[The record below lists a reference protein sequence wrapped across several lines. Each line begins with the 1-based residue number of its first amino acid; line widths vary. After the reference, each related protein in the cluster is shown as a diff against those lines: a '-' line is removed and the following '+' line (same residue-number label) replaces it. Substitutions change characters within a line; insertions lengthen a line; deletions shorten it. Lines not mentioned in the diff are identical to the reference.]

1 MTASEDGEGP
11 AGPAGPDPVEPPP
24 PQDYAPGLGWPPWEL
39 TDRGAP
45 PAASAGPSARSSP
58 GSSAGLAEGTP
69 AAAGPA
75 THRLT
80 AARGGGRRRT
90 LRTWRRSRPFWGGLL
105 LILAGLEMLA
115 IPLLSVLVH
124 SSVKV
129 IIYIG
134 IGGVFGVLIG
144 GLLVACGLLIWFQPN
159 QRVFYAIAGVLLAVV
174 SFVATNLGGFFLGML
189 LGVTGGSLSFA
200 WAPVTARR
208 GPADGDA
215 QPNDAPAGDVTRGDV
230 TRGDHRGSGGRL
242 TALAATPLILSGL
255 MLPGYLGS
263 AAQPAAGQAG
273 CIIYIPIICPPPSPA
288 PSPSASGTP
297 TAQPTTV
304 QPTTVQPTTGQPATS
319 AVPTLAPTAAGTP
332 EPGASDSPT
341 PSPSASATAQ
351 PKAAAPGPLAAAAPS
366 SLTADS
372 ALLEGLAYDGV
383 AQVPTANG
391 TVTMMKFTMNSLT
404 LTGDI
409 ALTVTEGGGTD
420 VTRSSSMHFG
430 GPVVLYATKLS
441 GDLLGIPV
449 TITPDSPLATVLQ
462 LLAPLTQAVPVP
474 MTNVVTDQPYT
485 TAGSLQASGLQLGA

>member
-1 MTASEDGEGP
+1 MTASDDGGGP
-11 AGPAGPDPVEPPP
+11 AGP
-24 PQDYAPGLGWPPWEL
+24 PPWEL
-39 TDRGAP
+39 TGQ
-45 PAASAGPSARSSP
+45 
-58 GSSAGLAEGTP
+58 
-69 AAAGPA
+69 AAGPA

-90 LRTWRRSRPFWGGLL
+90 WRTWRRSRPFWGGLL

-124 SSVKV
+124 TSVKV

-144 GLLVACGLLIWFQPN
+144 GLLVACGLLIWFHPN
-159 QRVFYAIAGVLLAVV
+159 QRVFYAVAGVLLAVV

-200 WAPVTARR
+200 WAPLTARG
-208 GPADGDA
+208 GPAADDA
-215 QPNDAPAGDVTRGDV
+215 QPGGAPAGDTARGDAA
-230 TRGDHRGSGGRL
+230 RGGHRGSGGRL
-242 TALAATPLILSGL
+242 TALAATPLVLSGL
-255 MLPGYLGS
+255 MLPGYLGR
-263 AAQPAAGQAG
+263 AAQPAAAQAG

-288 PSPSASGTP
+288 PSPSASATP
-297 TAQPTTV
+297 SATAPPTTGP
-304 QPTTVQPTTGQPATS
+304 PTTGPPTTGQPTTPA
-319 AVPTLAPTAAGTP
+319 APALAPSAAGTP
-332 EPGASDSPT
+332 EPGASGTPT
-341 PSPSASATAQ
+341 PSASATAQ
-351 PKAAAPGPLAAAAPS
+351 PKAAAPGPRAAAAQS

-383 AQVPTANG
+383 AQVPTADG
-391 TVTMMKFTMNSLT
+391 TVTMMKFTMSSLT

-409 ALTVTEGGGTD
+409 ALTVTEAGGTD
-420 VTRSSSMHFG
+420 VTRGASMHFG

-449 TITPDSPLATVLQ
+449 TITPASPLATVLQ
-462 LLAPLTQAVPVP
+462 VLAPLTQAVPVP

-485 TAGSLQASGLQLGA
+485 TAGSLQASALQIGA